1 MNEKLRVYI
10 RICRVFLYEL
20 AAWSYIVSHQHGED
34 IVYVGGIVNC
44 YLFQNT
50 RFRVHCCFPQLF
62 GIHLTQTFV
71 SLCMDSVFLSVTIF
85 LNECLACFF
94 GVAVFTDFS
103 FAAFIQWRIGNVQ
116 MSVFYNFRHI
126 AVEQCHD
133 KGVDVRTIDIGIGHH
148 FRPHRNG
155 HPGR

>member
-34 IVYVGGIVNC
+34 IIYVGGIVDC

-85 LNECLACFF
+85 SNECLARFF

-116 MSVFYNFRHI
+116 MSVSI
-126 AVEQCHD
+126 
-133 KGVDVRTIDIGIGHH
+133 ISGI
-148 FRPHRNG
+148 
-155 HPGR
+155 

>member
-1 MNEKLRVYI
+1 MKNYASIFAYVAF
-10 RICRVFLYEL
+10 FLYEL

-94 GVAVFTDFS
+94 GVAVFT
-103 FAAFIQWRIGNVQ
+103 
-116 MSVFYNFRHI
+116 
-126 AVEQCHD
+126 
-133 KGVDVRTIDIGIGHH
+133 
-148 FRPHRNG
+148 
-155 HPGR
+155 